1 MDRLNNDAVGNIIS
15 HLHSWK
21 DIFEFHRSNPNLYRK
36 VLSHKCHLPWT
47 IDHHNDRSC
56 LLQNYMA
63 TTIATASLS
72 ESTIA
77 NLFVKLSEYHSINTL
92 NITNCGVVSFR
103 KAKLLI
109 SGIADFS
116 RNLDIQLLQSQKSTF
131 EKAKRRNV
139 PPIEENE
146 IKLVIQDR
154 LLAPTPSPAHE
165 QQFQHQGNINDTFQT
180 LILVNTTVKKKREGN
195 GFKKITKSFL
205 YFVL

>member
-1 MDRLNNDAVGNIIS
+1 
-15 HLHSWK
+15 
-21 DIFEFHRSNPNLYRK
+21 
-36 VLSHKCHLPWT
+36 
-47 IDHHNDRSC
+47 
-56 LLQNYMA
+56 MA

-146 IKLVIQDR
+146 IKLLSKIDYWHQLHHQHMNSSFNTKAIQQTR
-154 LLAPTPSPAHE
+154 HLQLYHHNHLL
-165 QQFQHQGNINDTFQT
+165 Q
-180 LILVNTTVKKKREGN
+180 LVHYLHLFFKSAGTIWSIFFITTICFSQSITSAYF
-195 GFKKITKSFL
+195 FKSIGSLWFFFFITIITSICFS
-205 YFVL
+205 